1 MQLMIPISTL
11 KYLIVQKTKDAQ
23 SLLSHKRNSS
33 AIYLMGYAVEY
44 ALKRKICA
52 TLNFYNGFP
61 ESNPE
66 LLIYIS
72 YWASTGTPSPISFNK
87 IKEIKHHDLEKLL
100 AYSGVEPTI
109 KALFLNE
116 WEAIAGWNPEDRY
129 KIQRVSRDKAETF
142 IKSAKKIIRELL

>member
-1 MQLMIPISTL
+1 MILVSTL
-11 KYLIVQKTKDAQ
+11 QYLITQKTKDAQ
-23 SLLSHKRNSS
+23 SLFSYNRNAS

-44 ALKRKICA
+44 ALKRKICT

-61 ESNPE
+61 ESNTE
-66 LLIYIS
+66 LKNYIS
-72 YWASTGTPSPISFNK
+72 YWASAGTPSPISFHQ
-87 IKEIKHHDLEKLL
+87 IREIKHHDLEKLL
-100 AYSGVEPTI
+100 AYSGAEPRI
-109 KALFLNE
+109 KALFLDE